1 MLYRLEDTSPTL
13 EGSGHFIAP
22 TAAVIGN
29 VVLGDG
35 ASVWFSAVIRGDNEP
50 IRIGPRS
57 NIQDAAVLHEERC
70 EHQAEDRGQLDQDVQ
85 RRSAGI
91 LAGIAHGIADHGG
104 LSTAQRFERLAAME
118 RALHALHGAGP
129 PLYPALADAIVR
141 HRLPLA
147 PLHDLLSACRQ
158 DLEQNRYANFG
169 ELMDY
174 CRRSA
179 NPVGR
184 LLLQLTGSAS
194 TRNIVLSDAVC
205 SALQLINCLQDIA
218 PDYRNNRRIY
228 LPQDEMRRFGVTE
241 RDIAESRNSPQLS
254 ALFQFQLQRTARLLH
269 SGSPL
274 GRRIGGRFGFE
285 LRLIILSAARVL
297 EKLHNQQD
305 IFAAPRLHGFD
316 RIRIIGRACT
326 PGKQRST
333 DPL

>member
-1 MLYRLEDTSPTL
+1 MRADR
-13 EGSGHFIAP
+13 A
-22 TAAVIGN
+22 AAVQSDYRWCRALARRHYEN
-29 VVLGDG
+29 FPV
-35 ASVWFSAVIRGDNEP
+35 ASWFL
-50 IRIGPRS
+50 PRRLR
-57 NIQDAAVLHEERC
+57 DPVAALYAFART
-70 EHQAEDRGQLDQDVQ
+70 ADD
-85 RRSAGI
+85 
-91 LAGIAHGIADHGG
+91 IADQGH
-104 LSTAQRFERLAAME
+104 LSKPERLERLAAME
-118 RALHALHGAGP
+118 TALHGLQGAGP
-129 PLYPALADAIVR
+129 PLYPALADAIAR

-158 DLEQNRYANFG
+158 DLEQTRYANFG
-169 ELMDY
+169 ELMHY

-194 TRNIVLSDAVC
+194 ACNIVLSDAVC
-205 SALQLINCLQDIA
+205 SALQLLNFLQDIA

-228 LPQDEMRRFGVTE
+228 LPQDEMLRFGVTE

-254 ALFQFQLQRTARLLH
+254 ALFRFQLQRSARLLR

-274 GRRIGGRFGFE
+274 GRRLGGRFGFE

-316 RIRIIGRACT
+316 RIRIMGRACI
-326 PGKQRST
+326 PGTLRST

>member
-1 MLYRLEDTSPTL
+1 MSRLQQ
-13 EGSGHFIAP
+13 
-22 TAAVIGN
+22 
-29 VVLGDG
+29 
-35 ASVWFSAVIRGDNEP
+35 R
-50 IRIGPRS
+50 RY
-57 NIQDAAVLHEERC
+57 
-70 EHQAEDRGQLDQDVQ
+70 HQADNRHHVDQDVH
-85 RRSAGI
+85 RRTGGV
-91 LAGIAHGIADHGG
+91 LERIAHGIADHGG

-158 DLEQNRYANFG
+158 DLEQNRYADFG

-194 TRNIVLSDAVC
+194 ARNIVLSDAVC
-205 SALQLINCLQDIA
+205 SALQLINFLQDIA

-241 RDIAESRNSPQLS
+241 RDIAESRNNPQLS
-254 ALFQFQLQRTARLLH
+254 ALFQFQLQRAARLLR
-269 SGSPL
+269 SPL
-274 GRRIGGRFGFE
+274 TIR
-285 LRLIILSAARVL
+285 RVL
-297 EKLHNQQD
+297 CAVAKGIDN
-305 IFAAPRLHGFD
+305 RLTNALF
-316 RIRIIGRACT
+316 RAVKT
-326 PGKQRST
+326 SDELTARSSV
-333 DPL
+333 LS